1 MWFQCE
7 PPPSGL
13 SGDDAHSIPGLATQ
27 RATFNLFNRH
37 PPFPP
42 SSSHNIAYTPQ
53 ALEEIDKRPPLQ
65 PATHDIMR
73 FALLSFV
80 LALFVAITMAV
91 APLQPVIISF
101 PKEAPDSL
109 LESAKEAIKK
119 AGGVITHE
127 YSEFVLSLSSLSGP
141 ESEGATSPDGLGKG
155 GMEFKKRN
163 LMCNADIIKG
173 FACQAPASILET
185 VSAMSA
191 EFPALIESDGIM
203 TTQEQESKAGH

>member
-1 MWFQCE
+1 
-7 PPPSGL
+7 
-13 SGDDAHSIPGLATQ
+13 
-27 RATFNLFNRH
+27 
-37 PPFPP
+37 
-42 SSSHNIAYTPQ
+42 
-53 ALEEIDKRPPLQ
+53 
-65 PATHDIMR
+65 MR

-127 YSEFVLSLSSLSGP
+127 Y
-141 ESEGATSPDGLGKG
+141 
-155 GMEFKKRN
+155 N
-163 LMCNADIIKG
+163 IIKG